1 MTPFENKCKI
11 LSDLWLGRGGADE
24 NFTDFIEYND
34 IGLPMAHFLSAKY
47 VEVSP
52 TAEQFVNETFDL
64 FLASLGLE
72 DTGFDNLGELLD

>member
-1 MTPFENKCKI
+1 MTPFENKCTI
-11 LSDLWLGRGGADE
+11 LSDLWLGRSGADE